1 MTTLDRPDADL
12 PAAALVPWAVGQL
25 MAKGKT
31 PTLTAVRDLIGK
43 GSFST
48 IKPALEQHMLQLHIM
63 SKPGN
68 TMPEH
73 VIQSFQRIWREAVV
87 AAGDQ
92 FTDQRVELE
101 SKVALLEVTKQAQD
115 AEIQKIAEGQAAYLA
130 ELERLREAYNER
142 QLEIEDRDRQLAEA
156 KERMAL
162 ADTEQAAL
170 ASRIASLEKSMLEAE
185 VAHLTQISLV
195 RKEAEEALKTAV
207 EREEKRGLEMEAN
220 ALRRL
225 SEAEATHQKIRARLE
240 AELESVSKREKAL
253 ATETADLRAKNSTLE
268 LARSALAEANATL
281 GKHADDAKAALA
293 LSSERNQNLSEEL
306 IKLVNF
312 NSQLQ
317 EELVGLRKI
326 APPQ

>member
-63 SKPGN
+63 NKPGN
-68 TMPEH
+68 TMPEP

-92 FTDQRVELE
+92 FTDQRKELE
-101 SKVALLEVTKQAQD
+101 DKVASLEATVQAQD
-115 AEIQKIAEGQAAYLA
+115 AEIQKISEGQAAYLD

-142 QLEIEDRDRQLAEA
+142 KLELEDKDRQLSDAR
-156 KERMAL
+156 ERITQA
-162 ADTEQAAL
+162 ATEHAAL
-170 ASRIASLEKSMLEAE
+170 ASRITSLEKSMLEAE
-185 VAHLTQISLV
+185 VTHLNQLSQV
-195 RKEAEEALKTAV
+195 RKDAEGALKAAV

-225 SEAEATHQKIRARLE
+225 SEAEASHQKARVRLE
-240 AELESVSKREKAL
+240 ADLESLSKREKAL
-253 ATETADLRAKNSTLE
+253 ATETTDLRAKNSELE
-268 LARSALAEANATL
+268 LERSALASTNATL
-281 GKHADDAKAALA
+281 SKQAADAKSALT
-293 LSSERNQNLSEEL
+293 LSSERNQSLSEEL

-317 EELVGLRKI
+317 ADLAELRKGTT
-326 APPQ
+326 

>member
-68 TMPEH
+68 MMPEH

-142 QLEIEDRDRQLAEA
+142 QLEIADRDRQLAEA
-156 KERMAL
+156 KERVAL

-225 SEAEATHQKIRARLE
+225 SEAEATYQKIRARLE

-253 ATETADLRAKNSTLE
+253 ATETSDLRAKNSTLE

-293 LSSERNQNLSEEL
+293 LSSERNQTLSEEL

-326 APPQ
+326 VPPQ

>member
-115 AEIQKIAEGQAAYLA
+115 AEIQRIAEGQAAYLA

-142 QLEIEDRDRQLAEA
+142 QLEIADRDRQLAEA

-253 ATETADLRAKNSTLE
+253 ATETSDLRAKNSTLE

-293 LSSERNQNLSEEL
+293 LSSERNQTLSEKL

-317 EELVGLRKI
+317 EELVGFRKKN
-326 APPQ
+326 PS